1 MYRSSHINYQP
12 AKTMKTE
19 KYNYNGEIISRV
31 YIDAEDYYYTSDECA
46 DDEILEDVNESDLIK
61 LS

>member
-1 MYRSSHINYQP
+1 
-12 AKTMKTE
+12 MKTE

-31 YIDAEDYYYTSDECA
+31 YINDEDYYYTSDDCA
-46 DDEILEDVNESDLIK
+46 DDEILNVAESDLIK

>member
-1 MYRSSHINYQP
+1 
-12 AKTMKTE
+12 MKTE

>member
-1 MYRSSHINYQP
+1 
-12 AKTMKTE
+12 MKTV
-19 KYNYNGEIISRV
+19 KYIYNGELISRV
-31 YIDAEDYYYTSDECA
+31 YINSEDYYYTSDDCA